1 MQLLS
6 LADLG
11 PDAQRLLDELSYVS
25 GRDIGSAIVIFVA
38 ITLALWI
45 VSAWIGAQ
53 AVSKENAGVG
63 NAVQTGFLWMLGYAL
78 ALALGG
84 AAWYFA
90 KLRGSAPMASL
101 SLAIGGIL
109 LLYTAVSAPMKISRV
124 PILKALG
131 IALVALVIH
140 VAGQLAVLKAMGD
153 PLGLE
158 KRVDQIRRLAELS
171 PEDAAKVLAAARK
184 PVVAIAAPTPAPQP
198 APPIKPVAASPST
211 PPPKHAVKS
220 IAERHDE
227 LKKVY
232 ADLMAKR
239 EALREGDDA
248 GLAAYTRDTALYV
261 AQLTQLQKDSDAQ
274 KK

>member
-90 KLRGSAPMASL
+90 TLRGSAPMASL

-124 PILKALG
+124 PIFKALG
-131 IALVALVIH
+131 IALVALVVH

-153 PLGLE
+153 PLGLQ
-158 KRVDQIRRLAELS
+158 KRVDQIRRLAQLS
-171 PEDAAKVLAAARK
+171 PEDAVKVLAAARK
-184 PVVAIAAPTPAPQP
+184 PVVGVVTPTPAPQP
-198 APPIKPVAASPST
+198 APPIKPVAVSPSPT
-211 PPPKHAVKS
+211 PPKPAVKS

-261 AQLTQLQKDSDAQ
+261 AQLAQLQKDSDAQ